1 MKLLY
6 FGITCLFFFSIE
18 IHAHEELDS
27 KYQHC
32 YAQIKQLKFMYYA
45 IKHSSGEEFI
55 AKHPPEAEGFDRDR
69 AEALVKEIEADE
81 HPQAWIEAKWTACM
95 SEANS

>member
-1 MKLLY
+1 MKLL
-6 FGITCLFFFSIE
+6 CLCLLFSLSAY
-18 IHAHEELDS
+18 AHEDLDS

-45 IKHSSGEEFI
+45 IKHSSGEEFLQ
-55 AKHPPEAEGFDRDR
+55 KHPPEAESYDRAK

-81 HPQAWIEAKWTACM
+81 HPQEWIEAKWATCM
-95 SEANS
+95 SEAKS